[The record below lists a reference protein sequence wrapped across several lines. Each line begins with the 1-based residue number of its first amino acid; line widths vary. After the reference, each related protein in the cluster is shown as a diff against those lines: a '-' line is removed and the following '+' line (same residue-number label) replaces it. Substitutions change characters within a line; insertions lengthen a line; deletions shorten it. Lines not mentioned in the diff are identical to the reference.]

1 MGAAPEVSRI
11 LVIIEMMYFGNDRF
25 VRVLG
30 CAGASRPLVRV
41 LLVLHVVLGV
51 RRCYGAR

>member
-41 LLVLHVVLGV
+41 LRVVHVVLGV